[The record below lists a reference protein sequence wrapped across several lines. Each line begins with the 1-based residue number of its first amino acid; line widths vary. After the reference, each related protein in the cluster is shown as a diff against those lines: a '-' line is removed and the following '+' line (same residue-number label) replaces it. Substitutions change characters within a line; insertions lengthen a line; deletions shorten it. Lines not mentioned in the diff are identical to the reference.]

1 MNAKLQEFFEKVK
14 AEKELQKREHLI
26 ELGLVDETRSTPKR
40 IYSNVWEDGWNYDN
54 ENDTY
59 YKDINEPAPI
69 EVTDDEYNEILKYAP
84 QKKAND
90 NEEKK
95 TFSTKYADTIKIIAD
110 FLFFVHI
117 IGGFTLFIILDDYA
131 FIAIIAALAYCL
143 LYYPL
148 LLGFSRIVAAAEKIL
163 QK

>member
-1 MNAKLQEFFEKVK
+1 M
-14 AEKELQKREHLI
+14 
-26 ELGLVDETRSTPKR
+26 
-40 IYSNVWEDGWNYDN
+40 WEDGWNYDN

-95 TFSTKYADTIKIIAD
+95 TLSTKYADTIKIIAD